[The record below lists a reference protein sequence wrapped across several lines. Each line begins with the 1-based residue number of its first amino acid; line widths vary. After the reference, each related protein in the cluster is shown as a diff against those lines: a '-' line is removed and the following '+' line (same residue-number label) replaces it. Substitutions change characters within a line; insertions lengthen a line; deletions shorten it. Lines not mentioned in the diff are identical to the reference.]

1 MTATTKHIPAID
13 REDIIYDHLEIR
25 CPKLGGQVTFAYCR
39 REAGTLPCQ
48 RTVICWHCRFPVEA
62 FLKSVLTEEGWAAW
76 TNQSPKE
83 KMTSLLELIEA
94 AKERLQHEE

>member
-1 MTATTKHIPAID
+1 MTATTTDFSAID
-13 REDIIYDHLEIR
+13 SKDVTYDRLEIR

-39 REAGTLPCQ
+39 REGGALPCQ

-83 KMTSLLELIEA
+83 KMVNLLELIEA
-94 AKERLQHEE
+94 AKERLQGGE